1 MRQRHPMTELI
12 FLFAIIA
19 MALLFAMQQSHGQD
33 TLKVPVSVIDGA
45 MQDRQGQ
52 IEAVMSGK
60 TTGNVY
66 YLQGGYDMLAKL
78 REYAIAHR
86 DTVKVDTTKIAKK
99 VKK

>member
-1 MRQRHPMTELI
+1 MQSPKTYLI
-12 FLFAIIA
+12 FILALIA
-19 MALLFAMQQSHGQD
+19 VMVMLAFEQAKGQD

-86 DTVKVDTTKIAKK
+86 DTVKTDTTKTAKK

>member
-1 MRQRHPMTELI
+1 MRLQSPKTYLI
-12 FLFAIIA
+12 FIL
-19 MALLFAMQQSHGQD
+19 ALIVIMVMLAFDQAKGQD
-33 TLKVPVSVIDGA
+33 TLRVPVSVIDGA

-86 DTVKVDTTKIAKK
+86 DTVKTDTTKTAKK